1 MPDVAKLKKKAAE
14 FELKKQFDKALAV
27 YVEILD
33 GYDKLSDEEV
43 DVSLFNRVGDLYLKQ
58 GSVGDAVDYYEQ
70 AVDRYAEG
78 GFHNNAI
85 ALCNKILRNSPGR
98 ASVYYKLGKISAQKG
113 FKSDAK
119 KNFLEYA
126 DRMQSSGKIDE
137 AFRALKEFADLCPD
151 QDDIRLMLAE
161 QLSKKGR
168 SEEAIEQLQL
178 LYVRYSHEGRDA
190 EARATI
196 ERMKAIDP
204 TSEPRALGDA
214 PSRSAADLVFLDL
227 NDTAPPRRGM
237 SGNNRAIE
245 GLSILATGE
254 EPVIPPA
261 QPIAP
266 PRPTPAVAA
275 SPMPTEELLDTPFL
289 EPAVLDGV
297 TRSAEFDRI
306 ADVGGSL
313 LEGLESTSFIAPERS
328 ETPRE
333 LLDFEP
339 TSFTPATP
347 SPATRPVVDP
357 SAELLDFDLAA
368 TPAAGARHVPPQDTE
383 VPLMDFGEIELPT
396 MEFDEPEEVHDNRGS
411 LLGLPL
417 IADEEGEAPVGEDVT
432 VDDEST
438 IGGDLQL
445 IMPDG
450 TPARGVRTQLTPSDD
465 LPLIELDGT
474 PIKGVPVIA
483 ELGEEVVVED
493 LIVHEPFD
501 EPGDEL
507 PLMDIAFPTPGE
519 AMASILEAGGRN
531 SVEMDALELEPSN
544 PHAVEFEPDVADA
557 LELVPAIADA
567 MDLEPAISDA
577 TDLAEE
583 EESATAEEDDDL
595 DSTPTPH
602 IAHRQ
607 STVIAKQDVDLL
619 QALSEADP
627 DDHLLRRRL
636 AEAMLESG
644 DRDGGL
650 RELEAAM
657 VGFERHDDLTAAS
670 KIADEVVLLNPSS
683 VRHHQKRVEYAFRT
697 NERGRLIEAYL
708 QLADALFRAGQ
719 VEKSRAIYQRVIDLS
734 PDDMRAQAAL
744 ESFPAPEP
752 EPAPPPPPPKGRA
765 TVTGQRVPA
774 PVAAAPKLSPTPDD
788 EFINLGDWLRDDD
801 VKKDTR
807 MIVEEKEPTGD
818 EEADFQDMLKKFKQG
833 IAENVEEEDHQ
844 SHYDLG
850 VAYKEMGLLD
860 EAIAE
865 FQKALRAPANRV
877 PTYEALGQ
885 CFIEKE
891 QYPMAATI
899 LGRALHEPHMSEN
912 QLVGVLYLLGRCA
925 QERGQRDAAI
935 EYYQR
940 VFVVD
945 IQFQDVS
952 ERLAAVEG
960 APS

>member
-151 QDDIRLMLAE
+151 QDDIRLMLAD

-168 SEEAIEQLQL
+168 GDEAIEQLQL

-190 EARATI
+190 EARATV

-204 TSEPRALGDA
+204 SSEPRALGDA

-227 NDTAPPRRGM
+227 NDSAPPRR
-237 SGNNRAIE
+237 SPSAASRAMA
-245 GLSILATGE
+245 GLELLATGE
-254 EPVIPPA
+254 EPVIPP
-261 QPIAP
+261 PVTFAP

-275 SPMPTEELLDTPFL
+275 SPMPTEELLDTPML
-289 EPAVLDGV
+289 EPALLDGV
-297 TRSAEFDRI
+297 TRAAEFDLT
-306 ADVGGSL
+306 ADGGGSL
-313 LEGLESTSFIAPERS
+313 LEGLETTSFNTGEQPDAS
-328 ETPRE
+328 SQ

-339 TSFTPATP
+339 TSFTPPA
-347 SPATRPVVDP
+347 ATRAVPAPIDP
-357 SAELLDFDLAA
+357 STELLDFELGA
-368 TPAAGARHVPPQDTE
+368 TPAKSSANIPAPE
-383 VPLMDFGEIELPT
+383 EIDFGEIELPPIDIG
-396 MEFDEPEEVHDNRGS
+396 ERDDRAS
-411 LLGLPL
+411 LHGLPL
-417 IADEEGEAPVGEDVT
+417 LADSDGEDAEAA
-432 VDDEST
+432 DDNGT
-438 IGGDLQL
+438 IGGDLEL
-445 IMPDG
+445 IMPDA
-450 TPARGVRTQLTPSDD
+450 TPARGVPSPEESSDLPMMDFSTPAAGVSSQSNTDD
-465 LPLIELDGT
+465 LPLD
-474 PIKGVPVIA
+474 
-483 ELGEEVVVED
+483 D
-493 LIVHEPFD
+493 
-501 EPGDEL
+501 L
-507 PLMDIAFPTPGE
+507 PLMDLELPVSGE
-519 AMASILEAGGRN
+519 ARASIDEVVQRN
-531 SVEMDALELEPSN
+531 SLEIAALELEEPMTDASWLSD
-544 PHAVEFEPDVADA
+544 ASDDDDIEFDSP
-557 LELVPAIADA
+557 
-567 MDLEPAISDA
+567 EPA
-577 TDLAEE
+577 
-583 EESATAEEDDDL
+583 
-595 DSTPTPH
+595 P
-602 IAHRQ
+602 RQ
-607 STVIAKQDVDLL
+607 STVIAEQDVDLL
-619 QALSEADP
+619 QALSNADP
-627 DDHLLRRRL
+627 DDNLLHRRL

-644 DRDGGL
+644 DREGGL
-650 RELEAAM
+650 RELETAM
-657 VGFERHDDLTAAS
+657 VGFERHDDLPAAA
-670 KIADEVVLLNPSS
+670 KIADEIVLLNPSS

-708 QLADALFRAGQ
+708 QLAEALFRAGQ
-719 VEKSRAIYQRVIDLS
+719 VEKSRAIYHRVIDLS
-734 PDDMRAQAAL
+734 PEDTRAHAAL
-744 ESFPAPEP
+744 ESFPEPEP
-752 EPAPPPPPPKGRA
+752 EPAPVPVAPKGRT
-765 TVTGQRVPA
+765 TVASPRLTVPV
-774 PVAAAPKLSPTPDD
+774 PVAPPLSPTPDD
-788 EFINLGDWLRDDD
+788 EFINLGDWLRDDEAP
-801 VKKDTR
+801 KDTR
-807 MIVEEKEPTGD
+807 MVVNEQEPTGD
-818 EEADFQDMLKKFKQG
+818 EEADFQDMLQKFKQG

-850 VAYKEMGLLD
+850 VAFKEMGLLD

-865 FQKALRAPANRV
+865 FQKALRAPSNRV
-877 PTYEALGQ
+877 PTYEALGL

-891 QYPMAATI
+891 QFPMAATV
-899 LGRALHEPHMSEN
+899 LGRALHEPGSSEN

-945 IQFQDVS
+945 IQFQDVG

>member
-43 DVSLFNRVGDLYLKQ
+43 DVSLFNRVGDIYLKQ

-113 FKSDAK
+113 FKGDAK

-126 DRMQSSGKIDE
+126 DRMQSTGKIDE

-151 QDDIRLMLAE
+151 QDDIRLMLAD

-168 SEEAIEQLQL
+168 GEEAIEQLQL
-178 LYVRYSHEGRDA
+178 LYVRYSHEGREA
-190 EARATI
+190 EARATV

-204 TSEPRALGDA
+204 NSEPRALGAA

-227 NDTAPPRRGM
+227 NDSGPARRNAQA
-237 SGNNRAIE
+237 SQRATH
-245 GLSILATGE
+245 GLDLLATGE
-254 EPVIPPA
+254 EKAIPRPEVVE
-261 QPIAP
+261 P
-266 PRPTPAVAA
+266 PRVSAPMAETPAPTPEVL
-275 SPMPTEELLDTPFL
+275 ETPIL

-297 TRSAEFDRI
+297 TRTAEFDR
-306 ADVGGSL
+306 AGDTGPSL
-313 LEGLESTSFIAPERS
+313 LAGLESTSFSTDDVLEA
-328 ETPRE
+328 PRE

-339 TSFTPATP
+339 TSFTPPTP
-347 SPATRPVVDP
+347 MRRAPPAEDP
-357 SAELLDFDLAA
+357 STELLDFDL
-368 TPAAGARHVPPQDTE
+368 GAIPPVDVPPRTSQPISA
-383 VPLMDFGEIELPT
+383 VDFGELEMPT
-396 MEFDEPEEVHDNRGS
+396 VDLDEPEYEATREPEPEPEPEPELEAEPEPEREPQRMREPVQQQETEHWGGGGS
-411 LLGLPL
+411 LRGLPL
-417 IADEEGEAPVGEDVT
+417 LADAEGEAPAAEEMAA
-432 VDDEST
+432 DDDAT
-438 IGGDLQL
+438 IGGDLEL
-445 IMPDG
+445 IMPEG
-450 TPARGVRTQLTPSDD
+450 TPAGGTATQSPAMDD
-465 LPLIELDGT
+465 LPLMDLDEA
-474 PIKGVPVIA
+474 PA
-483 ELGEEVVVED
+483 ES
-493 LIVHEPFD
+493 EPAQASVD
-501 EPGDEL
+501 VEL
-507 PLMDIAFPTPGE
+507 PLIDFSLPTPGE
-519 AMASILEAGGRN
+519 AMASITEA
-531 SVEMDALELEPSN
+531 SE
-544 PHAVEFEPDVADA
+544 H
-557 LELVPAIADA
+557 
-567 MDLEPAISDA
+567 A
-577 TDLAEE
+577 TDLEYVSEPAYDEEPVAEQIVVEEAAAEE
-583 EESATAEEDDDL
+583 IADEEPAADEPEEDL
-595 DSTPTPH
+595 RYSIQPPLTV
-602 IAHRQ
+602 HRH

-619 QALSEADP
+619 LVLTESDP
-627 DDHLLRRRL
+627 DDNMLRRRL

-644 DRDGGL
+644 DREGGL
-650 RELEAAM
+650 RELETAM
-657 VGFERHDDLTAAS
+657 VGFERQDDLLAAS
-670 KIADEVVLLNPSS
+670 KVADEIVLLNPGS

-708 QLADALFRAGQ
+708 QLAEALFRAGQ

-744 ESFPAPEP
+744 ESFPEPEPIP
-752 EPAPPPPPPKGRA
+752 EPAPIPPKGRA
-765 TVTGQRVPA
+765 TVAGPRLTVPVPA
-774 PVAAAPKLSPTPDD
+774 APAPSAMPDD
-788 EFINLGDWLRDDD
+788 EYINLGDWLRDDQAP
-801 VKKDTR
+801 KDTR
-807 MIVEEKEPTGD
+807 MVVNEQEPTGD
-818 EEADFQDMLKKFKQG
+818 EEADFQDMLQKFKQG

-865 FQKALRAPANRV
+865 FQKALRAPSNRV

-891 QYPMAATI
+891 QYPMAATV
-899 LGRALHEPHMSEN
+899 LGRALHEPSMSEN

-945 IQFQDVS
+945 IQFQDVG

>member
-33 GYDKLSDEEV
+33 GYDKASDEEV

-161 QLSKKGR
+161 QLSKNGR
-168 SEEAIEQLQL
+168 SDEAIEQLQL

-204 TSEPRALGDA
+204 SSEPRALGDA

-227 NDTAPPRRGM
+227 NDSAPPRRGIQ
-237 SGNNRAIE
+237 SNNPAMR
-245 GLSILATGE
+245 GLELLATGE
-254 EPVIPPA
+254 EPIIPSPPVVAAPPTPPA
-261 QPIAP
+261 P
-266 PRPTPAVAA
+266 PHPSALVSA
-275 SPMPTEELLDTPFL
+275 SPAPTEELLDTPFL

-297 TRSAEFDRI
+297 TRSAEHDRV
-306 ADVGGSL
+306 ADIGGSL
-313 LEGLESTSFIAPERS
+313 LEGLESTSFISPVES
-328 ETPRE
+328 EAPRE

-339 TSFTPATP
+339 TSFTPPTP
-347 SPATRPVVDP
+347 TSAARPAIDSST
-357 SAELLDFDLAA
+357 ELLDFDLGA
-368 TPAAGARHVPPQDTE
+368 TPGAGSTRIPSAAD
-383 VPLMDFGEIELPT
+383 VPLMDFGEIELPPV
-396 MEFDEPEEVHDNRGS
+396 EFDEPEEESHDHRGS

-417 IADEEGEAPVGEDVT
+417 IADDDGDEPTADATP
-432 VDDEST
+432 VDDDST

-450 TPARGVRTQLTPSDD
+450 TPARGARAQPTPTDD
-465 LPLIELDGT
+465 LPLIDVDGT
-474 PIKGVPVIA
+474 PIGGVPLV
-483 ELGEEVVVED
+483 EEMVEPVVDEEVH
-493 LIVHEPFD
+493 I
-501 EPGDEL
+501 
-507 PLMDIAFPTPGE
+507 PLMDISLPTPGE
-519 AMASILEAGGRN
+519 AMASIMDAGRN
-531 SVEMDALELEPSN
+531 SVEMDIVNGVEMNAFDTVEPEAFDHVEMDSFDAVEAEALELEP
-544 PHAVEFEPDVADA
+544 
-557 LELVPAIADA
+557 AIADA
-567 MDLEPAISDA
+567 A
-577 TDLAEE
+577 DLAGE
-583 EESATAEEDDDL
+583 EESATSEDDDL
-595 DSTPTPH
+595 DDIQGAPIP
-602 IAHRQ
+602 HRQ

-619 QALSEADP
+619 LALSEADP
-627 DDHLLRRRL
+627 DDNLLRRRL

-644 DRDGGL
+644 DREGGL
-650 RELEAAM
+650 QELETAM
-657 VGFERHDDLTAAS
+657 VGFERHDDLAAAS
-670 KIADEVVLLNPSS
+670 KIADEIVLLNPSS

-719 VEKSRAIYQRVIDLS
+719 AEKSRAIYQRVIDLS
-734 PDDMRAQAAL
+734 PDDLRAQSAL

-752 EPAPPPPPPKGRA
+752 EPAPPPAPPKGRA
-765 TVTGQRVPA
+765 TVSGHGVAA
-774 PVAAAPKLSPTPDD
+774 PVPAAPKLSPTPDY
-788 EFINLGDWLRDDD
+788 EFINLGDWLRDDE

-807 MIVEEKEPTGD
+807 MIVDEQEPTGD
-818 EEADFQDMLKKFKQG
+818 EEADFQDMLQKFKQG

-850 VAYKEMGLLD
+850 VAFKEMGLLD

-925 QERGQRDAAI
+925 QQRGQRDAAI

-945 IQFQDVS
+945 IQFQDVG

>member
-33 GYDKLSDEEV
+33 GFDKNDEEV

-70 AVDRYAEG
+70 AVDRYADG

-113 FKSDAK
+113 FKGDAK

-126 DRMQSSGKIDE
+126 DRMQASGKIDE

-168 SEEAIEQLQL
+168 GAEAIEQLQL
-178 LYVRYSHEGRDA
+178 LYVRYSHEGRGA
-190 EARATI
+190 EARATV

-204 TSEPRALGDA
+204 SAEPRALGDA

-227 NDTAPPRRGM
+227 SDSSSQRRV
-237 SGNNRAIE
+237 SHAVKRATL
-245 GLSILATGE
+245 GLQVIDTGE
-254 EPVIPPA
+254 EELRRPLRSDHAHETPA
-261 QPIAP
+261 IASAEVPLSPTAPEPIADI
-266 PRPTPAVAA
+266 
-275 SPMPTEELLDTPFL
+275 LDTASL
-289 EPAVLDGV
+289 EPAVLDGLTRV
-297 TRSAEFDRI
+297 DDFERSAALDE
-306 ADVGGSL
+306 GSL
-313 LEGLESTSFIAPERS
+313 LDGLETTSLSAGP
-328 ETPRE
+328 PPAGGE

-339 TSFTPATP
+339 TGFTPGISSAAV
-347 SPATRPVVDP
+347 PAPAPGADD
-357 SAELLDFDLAA
+357 LLDFDLPAESVA
-368 TPAAGARHVPPQDTE
+368 ERPAAA
-383 VPLMDFGEIELPT
+383 MDVGEIDLSP
-396 MEFDEPEEVHDNRGS
+396 PREEHTPSRAVRPS
-411 LLGLPL
+411 LLGLPML
-417 IADEEGEAPVGEDVT
+417 TDEDGAEPVADDGGN
-432 VDDEST
+432 
-438 IGGDLQL
+438 IGGELEL
-445 IMPDG
+445 IMPEG
-450 TPARGVRTQLTPSDD
+450 TPVRGTSVQAPSDD
-465 LPLIELDGT
+465 LLLDDGLS
-474 PIKGVPVIA
+474 A
-483 ELGEEVVVED
+483 D
-493 LIVHEPFD
+493 
-501 EPGDEL
+501 L
-507 PLMDIAFPTPGE
+507 PLMDLDLPHAGE
-519 AMASILEAGGRN
+519 ATEVIEGAVTRN
-531 SVEMDALELEPSN
+531 SGQVDAPVTDDAEPAKRNESEIETVRN
-544 PHAVEFEPDVADA
+544 
-557 LELVPAIADA
+557 LELVPTPP
-567 MDLEPAISDA
+567 PAR
-577 TDLAEE
+577 
-583 EESATAEEDDDL
+583 
-595 DSTPTPH
+595 
-602 IAHRQ
+602 RQ
-607 STVIAKQDVDLL
+607 STVIAEQDVELL

-644 DRDGGL
+644 DREGGL

-657 VGFERHDDLTAAS
+657 VGFERNDDLTAAS
-670 KIADEVVLLNPSS
+670 KLADEIVLLNPGS

-708 QLADALFRAGQ
+708 QLAEALFRAGQ
-719 VEKSRAIYQRVIDLS
+719 VEKSRAIYQRIIDLS
-734 PDDMRAQAAL
+734 PDDLRAQTAL

-752 EPAPPPPPPKGRA
+752 EPVPVVPGKSRQTSGVVRPA
-765 TVTGQRVPA
+765 TPA
-774 PVAAAPKLSPTPDD
+774 PASAAAVPPTSDD
-788 EFINLGDWLRDDD
+788 EYINLGDWLRDDEAP
-801 VKKDTR
+801 KDTR
-807 MIVEEKEPTGD
+807 MVVDEEEPTGD
-818 EEADFQDMLKKFKQG
+818 EEADFQDMLRKFKQG

-860 EAIAE
+860 EAISE
-865 FQKALRAPANRV
+865 FQKALRAPSNRV
-877 PTYEALGQ
+877 PTYEALGL

-899 LGRALHEPHMSEN
+899 LGRALHEQGMSEN
-912 QLVGVLYLLGRCA
+912 QLIGVLYLLGRCA

-952 ERLAAVEG
+952 ERLAAVE
-960 APS
+960 AIVS

>member
-33 GYDKLSDEEV
+33 SYGSMDEEV

-70 AVDRYAEG
+70 AVDRYADG

-126 DRMQSSGKIDE
+126 DRMQTSGKIDE

-168 SEEAIEQLQL
+168 GVEAIEQLQL
-178 LYVRYSHEGRDA
+178 LYVRYSHEGRAA

-204 TSEPRALGDA
+204 TAEPRELGDA

-227 NDTAPPRRGM
+227 SDTAPQTRV
-237 SGNNRAIE
+237 SSAASVAKRAMQ
-245 GLSILATGE
+245 GLEMLHTGE
-254 EPVIPPA
+254 VEEIHTTPPVDVRSTPVIPATPVA
-261 QPIAP
+261 PPPPSPTAPEPIADI
-266 PRPTPAVAA
+266 
-275 SPMPTEELLDTPFL
+275 LDTPEL
-289 EPAVLDGV
+289 EPAVLDGL
-297 TRSAEFDRI
+297 TRADDFERNNI
-306 ADVGGSL
+306 ALNAGTVLD
-313 LEGLESTSFIAPERS
+313 GLETTSFSSGAPS
-328 ETPRE
+328 HASGE

-339 TSFTPATP
+339 TSFAPRVESPIAPPAEGL
-347 SPATRPVVDP
+347 DD
-357 SAELLDFDLAA
+357 LLDFDLPAPPDALHTSAA
-368 TPAAGARHVPPQDTE
+368 D
-383 VPLMDFGEIELPT
+383 LDFGDIDLGVPD
-396 MEFDEPEEVHDNRGS
+396 FVEPKRTPSRPS
-411 LLGLPL
+411 LHGLPL
-417 IADEEGEAPVGEDVT
+417 LVDEDGLESASE
-432 VDDEST
+432 DDEPS
-438 IGGDLQL
+438 IGGDLEL
-445 IMPDG
+445 ILPDG
-450 TPARGVRTQLTPSDD
+450 TPAG
-465 LPLIELDGT
+465 GT
-474 PIKGVPVIA
+474 PVQDAVP
-483 ELGEEVVVED
+483 D
-493 LIVHEPFD
+493 
-501 EPGDEL
+501 L
-507 PLMDIAFPTPGE
+507 PLMDLDLPHSGE
-519 AMASILEAGGRN
+519 AILDVETVYARN
-531 SVEMDALELEPSN
+531 SVELEPLALDAAGPESDDQPVADDEEVADDELVVDHYSSGIHTERELE
-544 PHAVEFEPDVADA
+544 
-557 LELVPAIADA
+557 I
-567 MDLEPAISDA
+567 I
-577 TDLAEE
+577 
-583 EESATAEEDDDL
+583 
-595 DSTPTPH
+595 PTPP
-602 IAHRQ
+602 AARRQ
-607 STVIAKQDVDLL
+607 STVMAEQDVDLL

-627 DDHLLRRRL
+627 DDNNVRRRL

-650 RELEAAM
+650 RQLEAAM
-657 VGFERHDDLTAAS
+657 VGFERNDDLGAAS
-670 KIADEVVLLNPSS
+670 KLADEIVLLNPSS

-697 NERGRLIEAYL
+697 NERGRLIEAYV

-719 VEKSRAIYQRVIDLS
+719 VEKSRAIYQRVIDLA
-734 PDDMRAQAAL
+734 PDDQRAQSAL
-744 ESFPAPEP
+744 ETFPEP
-752 EPAPPPPPPKGRA
+752 EPVPEPVVAPPRRQTMGVARA
-765 TVTGQRVPA
+765 TVPA
-774 PVAAAPKLSPTPDD
+774 LSMPVTPPPTSDD
-788 EFINLGDWLRDDD
+788 EYINLGDWLRDDEAP
-801 VKKDTR
+801 KDTR
-807 MIVEEKEPTGD
+807 MVVDEEEPTGD

-833 IAENVEEEDHQ
+833 IADNVEEEDHQ

-860 EAIAE
+860 EAISE
-865 FQKALRAPANRV
+865 FQKALRAPSNRV
-877 PTYEALGQ
+877 PTYEALGL

-899 LGRALHEPHMSEN
+899 LGRALHEPGMSES
-912 QLVGVLYLLGRCA
+912 QLIGVLYLLGRCA
-925 QERGQRDAAI
+925 QVRGQRDAAI

-945 IQFQDVS
+945 IQFQDVG

-960 APS
+960 AAP

>member
-1 MPDVAKLKKKAAE
+1 MPDVAKLKKRAAE

-33 GYDKLSDEEV
+33 GFDKSSDEEV
-43 DVSLFNRVGDLYLKQ
+43 DVSLFNRVGDLFLKQ

-151 QDDIRLMLAE
+151 QDDIRLMLAD

-168 SEEAIEQLQL
+168 AEEAIEQLQL

-190 EARATI
+190 EARATV
-196 ERMKAIDP
+196 ERMKSLDP
-204 TSEPRALGDA
+204 SSEPRALGAA

-227 NDTAPPRRGM
+227 NDGGPYSR
-237 SGNNRAIE
+237 NNNLRQRATH
-245 GLSILATGE
+245 GLDILATGE
-254 EPVIPPA
+254 EKAIPRA
-261 QPIAP
+261 ETVVS
-266 PRPTPAVAA
+266 PRMPTPVAA
-275 SPMPTEELLDTPFL
+275 SPAPTAELLETPVL

-297 TRSAEFDRI
+297 TRAAEFDR
-306 ADVGGSL
+306 GGDSGASL
-313 LEGLESTSFIAPERS
+313 LDGLETTSFSAEEES
-328 ETPRE
+328 EEPRE
-333 LLDFEP
+333 LLDFAP
-339 TSFTPATP
+339 TSFTP
-347 SPATRPVVDP
+347 PAPVADP
-357 SAELLDFDLAA
+357 STELLDFDLGA
-368 TPAAGARHVPPQDTE
+368 TPGTGTAGVPPHLSQPHTT
-383 VPLMDFGEIELPT
+383 VDFGEPEMLT
-396 MEFDEPEEVHDNRGS
+396 VQLDEPEPAHSQRGS
-411 LLGLPL
+411 LTGLPL
-417 IADEEGEAPVGEDVT
+417 LADAYGGEPTAGQKAA
-432 VDDEST
+432 DDGAT

-450 TPARGVRTQLTPSDD
+450 TPARGVPAQLSDED
-465 LPLIELDGT
+465 AVPLLEFAL
-474 PIKGVPVIA
+474 
-483 ELGEEVVVED
+483 
-493 LIVHEPFD
+493 
-501 EPGDEL
+501 
-507 PLMDIAFPTPGE
+507 PTPGE
-519 AMASILEAGGRN
+519 AMASITDATQHATDENEGAEDEFSPYAITVPSSESASDDE
-531 SVEMDALELEPSN
+531 SVPD
-544 PHAVEFEPDVADA
+544 EPDDDF
-557 LELVPAIADA
+557 DA
-567 MDLEPAISDA
+567 MR
-577 TDLAEE
+577 
-583 EESATAEEDDDL
+583 
-595 DSTPTPH
+595 TPPPV
-602 IAHRQ
+602 HRQ

-627 DDHLLRRRL
+627 DDNSLRRRL
-636 AEAMLESG
+636 AESMLESG
-644 DRDGGL
+644 DREGGL

-657 VGFERHDDLTAAS
+657 VGFERNDDLAAAS
-670 KIADEVVLLNPSS
+670 KVADEIVLLNPGS

-708 QLADALFRAGQ
+708 QLAEALFRAGQ
-719 VEKSRAIYQRVIDLS
+719 VEKSRAINQRVIDLS
-734 PDDMRAQAAL
+734 PDDTRAQAAL

-752 EPAPPPPPPKGRA
+752 EFIPQPVAPKGRA
-765 TVTGQRVPA
+765 TVAGPRVGMSRA
-774 PVAAAPKLSPTPDD
+774 PVAALSPPPDD
-788 EFINLGDWLRDDD
+788 EYINLGDWLRDDQAPR
-801 VKKDTR
+801 DTR
-807 MIVEEKEPTGD
+807 MVVNEQEPTGD
-818 EEADFQDMLKKFKQG
+818 EEADFQDMLRKFKQG

-865 FQKALRAPANRV
+865 FQKALRAPSNRV

-891 QYPMAATI
+891 QYPMAATV
-899 LGRALHEPHMSEN
+899 LGRALHEPSMSEN

-925 QERGQRDAAI
+925 QQRGQRDAAI

-945 IQFQDVS
+945 IQFQDVG